1 MCTNEAELKLRAEL
15 VDIKSKEEDAFVKDL
30 AGGTAATWIG
40 LSDSKMEKTWT
51 WKLDNETTYFYK
63 NWNTAPT
70 FDITKVKMRRQ
81 FECNIS
87 YTFFTF

>member
-1 MCTNEAELKLRAEL
+1 MCTIYTKTKYKAEL

-51 WKLDNETTYFYK
+51 WNLNNETTYFYK

-70 FDITKVKMRRQ
+70 YDITKVKR
-81 FECNIS
+81 EKKI
-87 YTFFTF
+87 